1 MARTASPG
9 GDSSPTVGGGGLRLP
24 PRWSGGVVEEEER
37 EEEEG
42 EEGEEGEA
50 VLSIP
55 RPLRVV
61 NEARWRGKGVQATA
75 LAVPGTSRPRSRL
88 EIMRS
93 RYEYGEAWFFG

>member
-24 PRWSGGVVEEEER
+24 PRWSGGVGEGEER
-37 EEEEG
+37 EEG

-61 NEARWRGKGVQATA
+61 NEARWRGEGVQATA
-75 LAVPGTSRPRSRL
+75 LVVPGITRPRSRL

-93 RYEYGEAWFFG
+93 RYEDGEAWFFG